1 MLPGHARA
9 ITDGAPQAQ
18 QIADRW
24 HVLHKLSEYL
34 YNWLYRHRTH
44 LCEPDLPLDPP
55 FAAPP
60 NSTLPPTLPQQDI
73 RHVRQLLS
81 RQAHR
86 DIRLEQYTQ
95 VKALADVG
103 KTPQRIAHASGVSVK
118 TVH

>member
-1 MLPGHARA
+1 VLPRHARA

-24 HVLHKLSEYL
+24 QGKHNLSEYV

-44 LCEPDLPLDPP
+44 LCEPDPPLNPPLP
-55 FAAPP
+55 A
-60 NSTLPPTLPQQDI
+60 STPTTLVPRLPQQDI

-86 DIRLEQYTQ
+86 ERRLEQYTQ
-95 VKALADVG
+95 VKALSDAG
-103 KTPQRIAHASGVSVK
+103 KTHQSMADTSGVSAK
-118 TVH
+118 TVL